1 MKQNEVR
8 RDLVEETLV
17 EEQEEGELAHL
28 SWVRNYDRPLPQV
41 ENYFWTRR
49 GRTIILILQEIVSL
63 CFPNECKVCEV
74 KVKGETFSVKL
85 QRYPSHNIM
94 ISHNSERS

>member
-1 MKQNEVR
+1 MMEEEDVYFDWQVR

-41 ENYFWTRR
+41 ASTLSTVLRNN
-49 GRTIILILQEIVSL
+49 V
-63 CFPNECKVCEV
+63 
-74 KVKGETFSVKL
+74 
-85 QRYPSHNIM
+85 
-94 ISHNSERS
+94 

>member
-1 MKQNEVR
+1 M
-8 RDLVEETLV
+8 EETLV

-41 ENYFWTRR
+41 ALFHYFIHSYAAA
-49 GRTIILILQEIVSL
+49 GQVLFLQEIMSL

-74 KVKGETFSVKL
+74 KVRGETFSVKL
-85 QRYPSHNIM
+85 QRYLFTSPQM
-94 ISHNSERS
+94 ISYDIDYINLKES

>member
-1 MKQNEVR
+1 M
-8 RDLVEETLV
+8 EETLV

-41 ENYFWTRR
+41 GNHFSNSRR
-49 GRTIILILQEIVSL
+49 RRTIILILQEIVSL

-85 QRYPSHNIM
+85 QRYPSHNMM
-94 ISHNSERS
+94 IPHNMARSSSKIFSP